1 MKIVMETSPRG
12 PVRGP
17 PRTVGGAASAMR
29 SASAVVS
36 CFMTEKRFY
45 TGRATGNNKKDE
57 PPGGRGR
64 WTSSGR
70 RNIFYGLVSD
80 PVVQIENLRKSFGPV
95 AALDGVSFEVGQGK
109 VFGLLGPNGAGK
121 TTTIKV
127 LTTLVEP
134 DGGRAFVAGHS
145 VLEDPVAVR
154 RLIGYV
160 PQELTVD
167 PYLTARE
174 HLRYYA
180 DLYHLSAGEREASV
194 RGVLQLVGLVGA
206 EDRRVKTF
214 SGGMKKK
221 LDLACGL
228 VHHPPLILLDEPS
241 LGLDVQVR
249 REVWNYILQLKEQ
262 GTTVL
267 LCTNYMDEA
276 ERLCDELAIIDKG
289 KIAATGT
296 PTSLRDELRR
306 DVVIIQADPTQH
318 YDQEKLGALER
329 AMERLPMVK
338 QAVLDGS
345 EIRLYVEQNE
355 TALPQI
361 LEAARGLEVAVHSIT
376 QSRPGL
382 DEVFLHHTGH
392 PLTLS

>member
-1 MKIVMETSPRG
+1 M
-12 PVRGP
+12 
-17 PRTVGGAASAMR
+17 
-29 SASAVVS
+29 
-36 CFMTEKRFY
+36 
-45 TGRATGNNKKDE
+45 
-57 PPGGRGR
+57 
-64 WTSSGR
+64 
-70 RNIFYGLVSD
+70 SD
-80 PVVQIENLRKSFGPV
+80 LVVQIQDLRKSYGPIV
-95 AALDGVSFEVGQGK
+95 ALDGVSFEVGKGRI
-109 VFGLLGPNGAGK
+109 FGLLGPNGAGK

-134 DGGRAFVAGHS
+134 DDGRVLVAGHS
-145 VLEDPVAVR
+145 VADEPVAVR

-180 DLYHLSAGEREASV
+180 DLYHLSAAERQKSMREL
-194 RGVLQLVGLVGA
+194 LQLVGLEGA
-206 EDRRVKTF
+206 EDRRVKTY

-228 VHHPPLILLDEPS
+228 VHRPPLIFLDEPS

-249 REVWNYILQLKEQ
+249 REVWNYILRLKQE
-262 GTTVL
+262 GTTIL

-289 KIAATGT
+289 KIAAIGT
-296 PTSLRDELRR
+296 PASLRDQLER
-306 DVVIIQADPTQH
+306 DVVTIQIDPAKA
-318 YDQEKLGALER
+318 YGAEKLEALEQV
-329 AMERLPMVK
+329 MKQLSMVK
-338 QAVLDGS
+338 ETSRNGS
-345 EIRLYVEQNE
+345 QIRLYVQPNE
-355 TALPQI
+355 TALPPI
-361 LEAARGLEVAVHSIT
+361 LEAARAAEVAMVSIT

-392 PLTLS
+392 PLTVN

>member
-1 MKIVMETSPRG
+1 M
-12 PVRGP
+12 
-17 PRTVGGAASAMR
+17 
-29 SASAVVS
+29 
-36 CFMTEKRFY
+36 
-45 TGRATGNNKKDE
+45 
-57 PPGGRGR
+57 
-64 WTSSGR
+64 
-70 RNIFYGLVSD
+70 SD
-80 PVVQIENLRKSFGPV
+80 LVVQIQDLRKSYGPIV
-95 AALDGVSFEVGQGK
+95 ALDGVSFEVGKGRI
-109 VFGLLGPNGAGK
+109 FGLLGPNGAGK

-127 LTTLVEP
+127 LTTLVAP
-134 DGGRAFVAGHS
+134 DGGRAMVAGHS
-145 VLEDPVAVR
+145 VVDEPVAVR

-180 DLYHLSAGEREASV
+180 DLYHLSAAERQNSMREL
-194 RGVLQLVGLVGA
+194 LQLVGLEGA

-228 VHHPPLILLDEPS
+228 VHRPPLIFLDEPS

-249 REVWNYILQLKEQ
+249 REVWNYILRLKQE
-262 GTTVL
+262 GTTIL

-276 ERLCDELAIIDKG
+276 ERLCDELAIIDRG
-289 KIAATGT
+289 KIAAIGT
-296 PTSLRDELRR
+296 PASLRDQLER
-306 DVVIIQADPTQH
+306 DVVTIQLDPAKAYGT
-318 YDQEKLGALER
+318 EKLEAVEQV
-329 AMERLPMVK
+329 MKRLSMVK
-338 QAVLDGS
+338 ETSRNGS
-345 EIRLYVEQNE
+345 QIRLYVQQNE
-355 TALPQI
+355 TALPPI
-361 LEAARGLEVAVHSIT
+361 LEAARAAEVAMVSIT